1 MPSLTRSQRQG
12 LCGISPVNKRHSGIT
27 SFSGMCWYRLMS
39 AARNE
44 EGWHVWSRK
53 QANARL
59 MRDKASGSNLIL
71 AHFSLQCSPTAF
83 DLGTLRDVF
92 SLWSLQGLG
101 PGFLISSR
109 WIEFLSYSKRPVC
122 PPTSR
127 TDSAHE
133 SFSPSCSSTLIFGKS
148 NAGKKQVSGPGNAEQ
163 GVISCHV

>member
-1 MPSLTRSQRQG
+1 MPSLTWSKRQG
-12 LCGISPVNKRHSGIT
+12 RCWISPVNKRHSGIT

-44 EGWHVWSRK
+44 DGWHVWSRK

-71 AHFSLQCSPTAF
+71 AYFSLQCSPTAF

-92 SLWSLQGLG
+92 SLWSPFGLC

-109 WIEFLSYSKRPVC
+109 WIEFLSHSSRPVS
-122 PPTSR
+122 PHTSR
-127 TDSAHE
+127 TDRQ
-133 SFSPSCSSTLIFGKS
+133 CSRVLLPFMLFRFDLWQIKRWEK
-148 NAGKKQVSGPGNAEQ
+148 AGSGPGNAE
-163 GVISCHV
+163 